1 MPISSW
7 SDTVESGTSY
17 LQQNSTIL
25 LSNDERML
33 HAFYGLFLGNLFVE
47 GSDVII
53 SICVISN
60 LQIENVMVLRDIENY
75 TGIALN
81 KMVK

>member
-1 MPISSW
+1 
-7 SDTVESGTSY
+7 
-17 LQQNSTIL
+17 
-25 LSNDERML
+25 ML